1 MGLLYKILGSFH
13 KKKQNENTPNSEEI
27 FANLSLDEQF
37 VRNFKENGGI
47 FTYCESPQEVM
58 NAFDGILGENSET
71 AKVGCLNAGLREQFS
86 LGFSQFFTDD
96 WQEVTF
102 FLTQCEYLIAS
113 DGSILFSS
121 NQLGLKKMN
130 ELPDKMIVF
139 STTSQ
144 IMTKVDDAMAA
155 IRQREV
161 FPTNI
166 TPLKNFGRKEDFT
179 TYGSRKW
186 KMYLILLEDL
196 T

>member
-121 NQLGLKKMN
+121 NQFLQKRE
-130 ELPDKMIVF
+130 ELPSKMIVF
-139 STTSQ
+139 AKASQ
-144 IMTKVDDAMAA
+144 IVAELNDAMAA
-155 IRQREV
+155 INQRRP
-161 FPTNI
+161 FPSNI
-166 TPLKNFGRKEDFT
+166 TNLDNFGKREDYS
-179 TYGSRKW
+179 TYGKRKW